1 MKSNTKMKE
10 IAIIYDFDGTLA
22 KGNIPE
28 HGLLQELGIN
38 KDDFWKE
45 VKQITEET
53 DSDEVIVY
61 MHLLAKKA
69 AGRNI
74 KITKG
79 SLNNFGKG
87 SIPFFDG
94 VISWFTRLNNLFNND
109 NFTICHYIVSSGLQ
123 EIIET
128 TEISKYIKKI
138 FASKYIYGK
147 DGTIV
152 SPGVAINYTTKT
164 QYLFRINKGIL
175 NNYDNK
181 SLNAWVPMK
190 ERPVPFSRIIYIGD
204 GDTDIPAMKMVR
216 AQGGISIG
224 VFDPETWNDP
234 SSQKR
239 IYKLISEDRVHY
251 VAPADYRDG
260 SQLDIVIKGVID
272 RMINENN

>member
-1 MKSNTKMKE
+1 MFKR
-10 IAIIYDFDGTLA
+10 AA
-22 KGNIPE
+22 
-28 HGLLQELGIN
+28 H
-38 KDDFWKE
+38 FW
-45 VKQITEET
+45 T

-69 AGRNI
+69 AGGNI

-94 VISWFTRLNNLFNND
+94 VISWFPRINNLFNNA
-109 NFTICHYIVSSGLQ
+109 NYNINHYIVSSGLQ

-147 DGTIV
+147 DGTID

-190 ERPVPFSRIIYIGD
+190 DRPVPFSRIIYIGD

-224 VFDPETWNDP
+224 VFDPEAWNDP

>member
-1 MKSNTKMKE
+1 MKE

-28 HGLLQELGIN
+28 HGILQELGIN
-38 KDDFWKE
+38 KNDFWSE
-45 VKQITEET
+45 VKETTKET
-53 DSDEVIVY
+53 DADEVIVY

-69 AGRNI
+69 AEKSIRL
-74 KITKG
+74 TKE
-79 SLNNFGKG
+79 SLNKYGKG
-87 SIPFFDG
+87 NIPFFEG
-94 VISWFTRLNNLFNND
+94 VISWFPRISNFFNNE
-109 NFTICHYIVSSGLQ
+109 NYNINHYIVSSGLQ
-123 EIIET
+123 EVIET

-138 FASKYIYGK
+138 FASKYIYRK
-147 DGTIV
+147 DGAID

-175 NNYDNK
+175 NHYDNK
-181 SLNAWVPMK
+181 SLNTWVPLK
-190 ERPVPFSRIIYIGD
+190 ERPVPFSKMIYIGD

-251 VAPADYRDG
+251 VAPADYSDG
-260 SQLDIVIKGVID
+260 SQLDIVIKGVLD
-272 RMINENN
+272 RMINENS

>member
-1 MKSNTKMKE
+1 MKE

-79 SLNNFGKG
+79 SLNNFGKR

-94 VISWFTRLNNLFNND
+94 VISWFPRISNLFNNA
-109 NFTICHYIVSSGLQ
+109 NYNINHYIVSSGLQ

-128 TEISKYIKKI
+128 TEISKYIKNI
-138 FASKYIYGK
+138 CLEIY
-147 DGTIV
+147 
-152 SPGVAINYTTKT
+152 
-164 QYLFRINKGIL
+164 LCERW
-175 NNYDNK
+175 YD
-181 SLNAWVPMK
+181 
-190 ERPVPFSRIIYIGD
+190 
-204 GDTDIPAMKMVR
+204 
-216 AQGGISIG
+216 
-224 VFDPETWNDP
+224 
-234 SSQKR
+234 
-239 IYKLISEDRVHY
+239 
-251 VAPADYRDG
+251 
-260 SQLDIVIKGVID
+260 
-272 RMINENN
+272 

>member
-1 MKSNTKMKE
+1 MKE

-28 HGLLQELGIN
+28 HGLLQELGTN

-74 KITKG
+74 KITKE

-94 VISWFTRLNNLFNND
+94 VISWFPRISNLFNNE
-109 NFTICHYIVSSGLQ
+109 NFTIRHYIVSSALQ

-128 TEISKYIKKI
+128 TEIAKYIKKV

-251 VAPADYRDG
+251 VAPADYKDG